1 MVNQLY
7 IHNLNVNNSLC
18 LRNSTK
24 LLAES
29 LIWTINSGAIQVMAS
44 DLCVSQTCLFLY
56 ISQQSLLVKLNQIWH
71 QRLHLNVLDE
81 NYLKNLWFDYQR
93 GPSWVGRGVRAEAKI
108 YFSNI
113 VLKNFNHAGFS
124 SEKQNGVQKIQS
136 KNNFSS
142 LLLQR
147 PKIVK
152 VSLVDGLLGCS

>member
-1 MVNQLY
+1 MSSTTIFRQ
-7 IHNLNVNNSLC
+7 SWT
-18 LRNSTK
+18 RSWMSSTK
-24 LLAES
+24 TTGGTVYSTTRRIIENPDPNPAVFLEKTTSPVHYSQGQKSSKFLWWTAS
-29 LIWTINSGAIQVMAS
+29 LE
-44 DLCVSQTCLFLY
+44 CL
-56 ISQQSLLVKLNQIWH
+56 
-71 QRLHLNVLDE
+71 
-81 NYLKNLWFDYQR
+81 DYQR

-142 LLLQR
+142 LPLLR

>member
-1 MVNQLY
+1 MSSTTIFRQ
-7 IHNLNVNNSLC
+7 SWT
-18 LRNSTK
+18 RSWMSSTK
-24 LLAES
+24 TTGGTVYSTTRRIIENPDPNPAVFLEKTTSPVHYSQGQKSSKFLWWTAS
-29 LIWTINSGAIQVMAS
+29 LE
-44 DLCVSQTCLFLY
+44 CL
-56 ISQQSLLVKLNQIWH
+56 
-71 QRLHLNVLDE
+71 
-81 NYLKNLWFDYQR
+81 DYQR

-142 LLLQR
+142 LPLLR

-152 VSLVDGLLGCS
+152 VSVVDGLLGCS

>member
-1 MVNQLY
+1 M
-7 IHNLNVNNSLC
+7 S
-18 LRNSTK
+18 STK
-24 LLAES
+24 TTGGTVDSTTRPGRGKALFFIFWKSSTTLVFVRNTKRRPENPVVFLEKTTSPVHYSQGQKSSKFLWWTAS
-29 LIWTINSGAIQVMAS
+29 LE
-44 DLCVSQTCLFLY
+44 CL
-56 ISQQSLLVKLNQIWH
+56 
-71 QRLHLNVLDE
+71 
-81 NYLKNLWFDYQR
+81 DYQR

-142 LLLQR
+142 LPLLR

-152 VSLVDGLLGCS
+152 ISLVDGLLGCS